1 MKILISGANGDI
13 AISILKII
21 KKNFKK
27 KIRIDGSENKIEGKG
42 KYYFNKIIEVPA
54 GNKKKFLPK
63 SLSIYKKYDLI
74 IPTTEAEIRVIS
86 KNKLYYKNINFL
98 INDEKIINLFLDKF
112 KTYKY
117 LKKNKIGE
125 LNFCKS
131 LKDYPI
137 KKFPVF
143 LKTKIGSGNKNYFII
158 KNKNQ
163 LNKLNIKNRKDYIYQ
178 EFINTKKEYTACIYK
193 YDNFQNIIIFERV
206 LDKDVTFFAKTINNK
221 KMKNILEK
229 LVKKLNFKGSINVQF
244 KMLKNNMKIFEIN
257 PRLSS
262 TVLMRD
268 MIGFKD
274 CYWWINDILK
284 TKYNI
289 RKYVFKKSIKIIRD
303 ENIKIYE

>member
-13 AISILKII
+13 AISVLKII

-27 KIRIDGSENKIEGKG
+27 KIRIDGSENKVDGKG
-42 KYYFNKIIEVPA
+42 KFYFNKIIELPP
-54 GNKKKFLPK
+54 GNKKNFLRK

-74 IPTTEAEIRVIS
+74 IPTTENEIRVIS
-86 KNKLYYKNINFL
+86 KNKFYYKNINFL
-98 INDEKIINLFLDKF
+98 INDEKIINLFLDKL

-125 LNFCKS
+125 LDFCKS
-131 LKDYPI
+131 LKDNPI

-143 LKTKIGSGNKNYFII
+143 LKTKTGSGNKNYLII
-158 KNKNQ
+158 KSKDQ
-163 LNKLNIKNRKDYIYQ
+163 LNKLNIKNKKDYIYQ

-193 YDNFQNIIIFERV
+193 NDNFENIIIFERI

-221 KMKNILEK
+221 KMKNILK
-229 LVKKLNFKGSINVQF
+229 NLATKLNFKGSINIQF

-274 CYWWINDILK
+274 CYWWINDFLK
-284 TKYNI
+284 IKYNI
-289 RKYVFKKSIKIIRD
+289 RKRISKKTIKIIRD